1 MKIYSAA
8 ARRNFI
14 REEVKKL
21 EHSLGMPLRAIVYE
35 AGKKSVF
42 QVPALEKDDGAS
54 GIYFENEDGDDELYL
69 VKVYSDEIGEIKH
82 AFAAVAVVD
91 GDDEA
96 EQIEHTLL
104 PIDEDP
110 RDEAARLAGEW
121 LARQQKSPF

>member
-69 VKVYSDEIGEIKH
+69 VKVYSDEFVEIKH

-104 PIDEDP
+104 PDEDP
-110 RDEAARLAGEW
+110 REEAARLAGEW